1 MFISSSLQP
10 HLRWFSV
17 PWISQTHSRHCP
29 VSQRSFWSFSSLT
42 RPQPADHTLLVTG
55 PQDCPCWS
63 QECKWKL
70 LFLSCTGT
78 RAYTWAKLSELKCA
92 GHTWQLKAQES
103 QLWDTRAHY
112 SESECCS
119 SCYYCLSVS
128 AALRGLKQRLIV
140 VYLHAYLALW
150 HSVSCW
156 SSLWGLPRCGIFT
169 LKFFPSLFFFF
180 HSLWGYSVSQFKIRF
195 FFHFLF
201 SIHGLDVCFLVA
213 FPYWRM

>member
-1 MFISSSLQP
+1 M
-10 HLRWFSV
+10 
-17 PWISQTHSRHCP
+17 
-29 VSQRSFWSFSSLT
+29 
-42 RPQPADHTLLVTG
+42 
-55 PQDCPCWS
+55 
-63 QECKWKL
+63 
-70 LFLSCTGT
+70 GT

-103 QLWDTRAHY
+103 QLWDTSAHY

-119 SCYYCLSVS
+119 YCYYCLRVS

-140 VYLHAYLALW
+140 VYLHVYLALW

-195 FFHFLF
+195 FFHF
-201 SIHGLDVCFLVA
+201 FLVFTVWTFA
-213 FPYWRM
+213 SLWPFLIGGCNKMRYLAWNLFWL